1 MAESLPLLR
10 EAGATALVAE
20 ALGELGDTHNLMGD
34 AAGAVSLLDEALK
47 LNRQIGYSWAIA
59 TTLGER
65 AHTARL
71 LGDLTLAARLFA
83 ESIAAAEEIGVARIV
98 MGAVAGLA
106 GVALARGQPE
116 RAVRLLG
123 AVEAARETSGVGR
136 ISHAPYAE
144 RIAADARARV
154 GESAFA
160 AAWKQGRTLPFA
172 DALADALA
180 LASSAGEQ
188 PPPVDSDV
196 SGFGLTPRELDVLRL
211 LVEGRSDRE
220 IGEALFIGTRTVQT
234 HVANLFA
241 KLGVNTRAEA
251 SAVGVRRDLV

>member
-1 MAESLPLLR
+1 
-10 EAGATALVAE
+10 
-20 ALGELGDTHNLMGD
+20 
-34 AAGAVSLLDEALK
+34 
-47 LNRQIGYSWAIA
+47 
-59 TTLGER
+59 
-65 AHTARL
+65 
-71 LGDLTLAARLFA
+71 LFA
-83 ESIAAAEEIGVARIV
+83 ESIAAAEEIGVSRIV

-144 RIAADARARV
+144 RIAADARARL

-160 AAWKQGRTLPFA
+160 AAWKQGQAVLFEN
-172 DALADALA
+172 ALADAVA
-180 LASSAGEQ
+180 LDSSAGEQ
-188 PPPVDSDV
+188 PPHVDSDV

-241 KLGVNTRAEA
+241 KLGVNARAEA
-251 SAVGVRRDLV
+251 AAVAVRRGLV

>member
-1 MAESLPLLR
+1 M
-10 EAGATALVAE
+10 
-20 ALGELGDTHNLMGD
+20 
-34 AAGAVSLLDEALK
+34 
-47 LNRQIGYSWAIA
+47 
-59 TTLGER
+59 TLGQR
-65 AHTARL
+65 GHAALL
-71 LGDLTLAARLFA
+71 LGDSTLAAQLFA
-83 ESIAAAEEIGVARIV
+83 ESITAAQEIGVARIV

-106 GVALARGQPE
+106 GVALVRGQPE

-144 RIAADARARV
+144 RIAAEVRARL

-160 AAWKQGRTLPFA
+160 AAWKQGQAVPFEH
-172 DALADALA
+172 ALAGALA
-180 LASSAGEQ
+180 LVSSAVEQ
-188 PPPVDSDV
+188 PPPVDSDA

-220 IGEALFIGTRTVQT
+220 IGETLFIGTRTVQT

-251 SAVGVRRDLV
+251 AAVAVRRGLV

>member
-1 MAESLPLLR
+1 
-10 EAGATALVAE
+10 LVAE
-20 ALGELGDTHNLMGD
+20 ALGELGDTRNLMGD
-34 AAGAVSLLDEALK
+34 AAGAVSLLDEALE

-59 TTLGER
+59 ATLGER

-98 MGAVAGLA
+98 MGAIAGLA

-144 RIAADARARV
+144 RIAADARAGL
-154 GESAFA
+154 GEPAFA
-160 AAWKQGRTLPFA
+160 AAWKQGQAVSFEDART
-172 DALADALA
+172 DALA

-188 PPPVDSDV
+188 PPPIDSDA

-211 LVEGRSDRE
+211 VVEGRSDRE
-220 IGEALFIGTRTVQT
+220 IGETLFIGTRTVQT

-251 SAVGVRRDLV
+251 AAVAVRRGLV